1 MWASLE
7 CCSGICKGHLT
18 PNLWMRLILVKF
30 YFKRFLQLPSFFGI
44 MLNLARRP
52 SIYISIFFQ
61 KCFVLLIH
69 LNFKSH
75 FDKVSSQSLKV
86 FDLALTLNV

>member
-1 MWASLE
+1 M
-7 CCSGICKGHLT
+7 
-18 PNLWMRLILVKF
+18 PVFVLILGIF
-30 YFKRFLQLPSFFGI
+30 TIAIFFGI

-52 SIYISIFFQ
+52 SIYIFRVFFQ